1 MIMEILSNFISIYCL
16 ITFIVGAGFMLAM
29 YSIAAMGKVK
39 EPRNKVRFFV
49 TRDNEDGFRN
59 PPALWID
66 VPKKVSVWWSV
77 TETSKPLAFSEEGFK
92 HYGLNYEDFFNMKEG
107 EIREVFINLED

>member
-1 MIMEILSNFISIYCL
+1 MEILSNFASIYCF
-16 ITFIVGAGFMLAM
+16 ITFIMGAVFMF
-29 YSIAAMGKVK
+29 IAVCVVAMGKVK
-39 EPRNKVRFFV
+39 EPRNNVRFFV

-59 PPALWID
+59 PPALWIG